1 MMRKDVFETKTAT
14 LHLRLKGW
22 SGVSVDDWW
31 PTFRD
36 VIKQSERERESDI
49 QIYVYIQNW
58 PFAHLGHPSAE

>member
-31 PTFRD
+31 PTFQD
-36 VIKQSERERESDI
+36 VIKHSEREREREI
-49 QIYVYIQNW
+49 FQYMYR
-58 PFAHLGHPSAE
+58 F